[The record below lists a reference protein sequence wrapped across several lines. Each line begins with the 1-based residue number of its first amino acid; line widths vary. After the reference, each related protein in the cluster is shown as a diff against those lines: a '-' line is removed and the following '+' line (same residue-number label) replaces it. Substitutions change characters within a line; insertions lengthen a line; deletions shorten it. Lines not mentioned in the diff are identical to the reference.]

1 MLHERLLEIVA
12 RHVELLDKVREGGMD
27 FGDVLKFYAVLHAL
41 QIHAQAAA
49 DYLLHTCAVL
59 GISTE
64 TPISCI
70 THLLNRGFISA
81 EEADV
86 LKRMV
91 RFRNI
96 IVHGYSAVDPD
107 KVAKVI
113 ETRGYFRILSIIYKL
128 HSLLKAEGLLDP

>member
-12 RHVELLDKVREGGMD
+12 RHVELLDRVREEGVD

-59 GISTE
+59 GISAE

-70 THLLNRGFISA
+70 THLLNRGLISA
-81 EEADV
+81 EETDV
-86 LKRMV
+86 LRRMV

-107 KVAKVI
+107 KVI
-113 ETRGYFRILSIIYKL
+113 ESRGYFRVLSIISRL